1 MIDIKS
7 IFADTVV
14 NIIESNIG
22 FVVVF
27 FVISLL
33 LFFFRYE
40 IGFDFDLTR
49 RERNRLSEK
58 SLLGIIFLGGAILF
72 YLFMKEYFFLLASAL
87 SVILTYF
94 SYLFGFLDKIIN
106 KLESRY

>member
-14 NIIESNIG
+14 NLIESNIG

-72 YLFMKEYFFLLASAL
+72 YLFMQEYFFLLASAL

>member
-40 IGFDFDLTR
+40 IGFDFDLTP
-49 RERNRLSEK
+49 REKNRLSEK
-58 SLLGIIFLGGAILF
+58 LLLGIIFLGGAILF
-72 YLFMKEYFFLLASAL
+72 YLFMQEYFFLLASAL

-94 SYLFGFLDKIIN
+94 LYLFGFLDKIVDR
-106 KLESRY
+106 LERK

>member
-7 IFADTVV
+7 ILADAV
-14 NIIESNIG
+14 IKSIESNIG
-22 FVVVF
+22 FVVAF
-27 FVISLL
+27 FVISSL

-49 RERNRLSEK
+49 REKNRLSEK
-58 SLLGIIFLGGAILF
+58 SLLGIIFLGGAIIV
-72 YLFMKEYFFLLASAL
+72 YLFVKEYFFLLSCTL

-94 SYLFGFLDKIIN
+94 LYLFGFLDRIIE
-106 KLESRY
+106 KLERRY

>member
-14 NIIESNIG
+14 NLIESNIG

-49 RERNRLSEK
+49 REKNRLSEK

>member
-14 NIIESNIG
+14 KLIESNIG

-49 RERNRLSEK
+49 REKNRLSEK

-72 YLFMKEYFFLLASAL
+72 YLFMQEYFFLLASAL

-94 SYLFGFLDKIIN
+94 LYLFGFLDKIIN